1 MMDLFDK
8 LNEQQIE
15 AVAATEGYVRIIA
28 GAGSGKTKTLTH
40 RYAYLV
46 RAAGIHPGNVL
57 CVTFTNKAAG
67 EMKRRVRALVGDG
80 YDTSLITTYHGF
92 CVRVLREDI
101 GRLFYPQSFPI
112 LDESDQK
119 KILEEI
125 YAELEIKLD
134 RASFEKILDSIHYI
148 KAHEKYVDKFVT
160 GNFGSPEGDESLEK
174 RIIRMYME
182 KQKKTFGLDFDDLIS
197 FSFEIFERYP
207 EVLQKWQD
215 RLHYIQVDEFQDSSF
230 REMRLIQMLSATHK
244 NLFVVG
250 DPDQNIYEWRG
261 AAMEHLVKFDEFFP
275 GTETILLNRNYRS
288 TGNIL
293 NTANTLIAH
302 NKNRIAKNLFTTG
315 DRGADVIHL
324 HAKSEAEEGRFLADE
339 IKKLVS
345 RDGHAFRDI
354 AVLYRSGFLSRFVEQ
369 SLMAAGVPYELYG
382 SVRFYD
388 RMEIR
393 DALAYLKLIVYN
405 DNNAFERVINTPKR
419 MFGKRKMSFLRD
431 LAIREDRSYYET
443 LAEHIDLPEFAR
455 SGAAQ
460 FVEVIETMRKNYREM
475 PLSDVIESVLSQS
488 GYEQYIRE
496 NGSMERL
503 DNLAEFKRTALE
515 AERSYG
521 EFYPLEEFLQQAAL
535 QAKSDESEENTDKV
549 KLMTIHASK
558 GLEFPVC
565 FVCGFSEG
573 IFPSGRTLEE
583 RKDAGLEEERRL
595 CFVALTRA
603 MRRLY
608 LTESEGTSNAGN
620 GQSPRQKRPS
630 RFIFEIGEQN
640 YVRIGTIPK
649 ELSEQGD
656 VSRNAAVQQG
666 ERAVGSTVEH
676 PVFGKG
682 TIVSVDNDRRI
693 YEILFEKTNTVKP
706 VGMDYDFDAWKNLAD
721 LRKNALENAKRE
733 MESPPKPAENSPIVG
748 SLPPQTEES
757 PKTAC
762 GGVPAKTPP
771 LEQLPITVDE
781 AEENSPVV
789 GALSSQAKEMP
800 KTARGGVP
808 AIPEKYRNAEWL
820 KPVDE
825 DEENLWKR
833 PDVPHEGWTCEAI
846 YDLGEP
852 VGICRMCGHQIIRY
866 VHVMTHPQYPRK
878 IGAGCVCAGRM
889 EGDAERARER
899 ENAFKNRQARLETFL
914 RIPLKRSKNGNEYIK
929 YKNEIITILRDKY
942 KEGYYKSVY
951 KNAYSMPFSSKES
964 ALTDVFD
971 KIDPPVQV

>member
-148 KAHEKYVDKFVT
+148 KAHEKYVSKFVT
-160 GNFGSPEGDESLEK
+160 GNFGDPAQDESLEK

-207 EVLQKWQD
+207 EVLQKWQE

-230 REMRLIQMLSATHK
+230 RELRLIQMLSATHK

-315 DRGADVIHL
+315 ERGADVIHL

-339 IKKLVS
+339 IKKLVA

-419 MFGKRKMSFLRD
+419 MFGKRKMATLRD
-431 LAIREDRSYYET
+431 LAVREDRSYYET
-443 LAEHIDLPEFAR
+443 LVAHVDLPEFAR

-460 FVEVIETMRKNYREM
+460 FVEVIETMRKHYREM
-475 PLSDVIESVLSQS
+475 PLSDVIESVLTQS

-503 DNLAEFKRTALE
+503 DNLAEFKRTALD
-515 AERSYG
+515 AERNYG

-603 MRRLY
+603 MKRLY

-656 VSRNAAVQQG
+656 VQRNATVVQE
-666 ERAVGSTVEH
+666 ERTVGSMVEH

-682 TIVSVDNDRRI
+682 TIVGADNDRRI

-733 MESPPKPAENSPIVG
+733 TEQPVTVPVAPEPMPEPVMEPVPELPKKEKAP
-748 SLPPQTEES
+748 T
-757 PKTAC
+757 
-762 GGVPAKTPP
+762 
-771 LEQLPITVDE
+771 LEPLPITVDE
-781 AEENSPVV
+781 E
-789 GALSSQAKEMP
+789 KEPP
-800 KTARGGVP
+800 KPSMKKEAV
-808 AIPEKYRNAEWL
+808 PEKYRNAEWL

-889 EGDAERARER
+889 EGDTERARER

-951 KNAYSMPFSSKES
+951 KNAYSMAFANKEA
-964 ALTDVFD
+964 ALLDVFD
-971 KIDPPVQV
+971 KIDPPVEV